1 MPCACDPSPR
11 TVLASWRV
19 SRALCSE
26 FEICDTISSNT
37 LRKLRLIA
45 AGQGACP
52 IVHFAHSQLPPNP
65 SWAVVALRRW
75 NPHQGT
81 PEPQHRME
89 GLMAEAAQCSP
100 NKGYHFS
107 ADRPSLHPQTQA
119 LTARRQNPR
128 PSHLLLPGH
137 THVPGPF
144 HPEDTVLSHFWVPT
158 GRPCPRTCSSPQKD
172 LQFSLQKWIG
182 FGVTVGFP
190 ALCIHLTGLPRL
202 EKRLWAPPQAA
213 RLEGLG
219 HTSLTGSQMARE
231 LSKHYTGVSRVLL
244 FCFVLFSF

>member
-1 MPCACDPSPR
+1 MS
-11 TVLASWRV
+11 
-19 SRALCSE
+19 
-26 FEICDTISSNT
+26 
-37 LRKLRLIA
+37 
-45 AGQGACP
+45 
-52 IVHFAHSQLPPNP
+52 
-65 SWAVVALRRW
+65 
-75 NPHQGT
+75 HQGT

-89 GLMAEAAQCSP
+89 VLMAEAAKCSP

-107 ADRPSLHPQTQA
+107 ADRTSLHPQTQA
-119 LTARRQNPR
+119 LTARCQNPR

-172 LQFSLQKWIG
+172 LQFLQRWIG

-213 RLEGLG
+213 RLEGPWTHKLDG
-219 HTSLTGSQMARE
+219 FSDGKGTVQALHWCLPGFAF
-231 LSKHYTGVSRVLL
+231 L
-244 FCFVLFSF
+244 FCFVFFLTGSSFPT